1 MPECYEQFVSTS
13 LKLEN
18 HFKNMQDIEFTI
30 ENGKLYLLQTRNGK
44 RTAQAALQ
52 IAVDMYNSGMITKEE
67 ALMQIEP
74 GQLDSL
80 LHPQFDKEDLKNAK
94 KIGEGLPASP
104 GAASG
109 VVVFSV
115 DFQQNCSDFY
125 CWPWLP
131 PSSFQRV
138 PHSDG
143 KRSIL

>member
-1 MPECYEQFVSTS
+1 
-13 LKLEN
+13 
-18 HFKNMQDIEFTI
+18 
-30 ENGKLYLLQTRNGK
+30 
-44 RTAQAALQ
+44 
-52 IAVDMYNSGMITKEE
+52 MISKEE

-115 DFQQNCSDFY
+115 DEAIR
-125 CWPWLP
+125 
-131 PSSFQRV
+131 RV
-138 PHSDG
+138 NNKELITNINTIKHQT
-143 KRSIL
+143 L